1 MSSSTLKV
9 SLGPIGVT
17 GTGYGTGAAVIIV
30 IAIVIW
36 LIEVRP
42 PFFLM

>member
-1 MSSSTLKV
+1 MSSSALKV

-42 PFFLM
+42 PFYLM